1 MSLRLLFKKW
11 YIILLCALL
20 GAGGLYFEK
29 NQVSDIVPQS
39 GDMTYIRVV
48 RFDTVPVFTANQT
61 STEVNVMNLTNSW
74 SSFVTLESKLANY
87 FEMDKLDAEFS
98 KNSDSQKMKWLGDH
112 FRVQN
117 IGPGLYELIIQFS
130 KKDAKNSSYIKANH
144 KALMDLYQD
153 YFTES
158 VNVVATNTK
167 VTTIKEIETIDEG
180 KVITRADIAKKYAI
194 IGFILGSLLGVVIV
208 MVWDAQKKRK
218 Q

>member
-87 FEMDKLDAEFS
+87 FEMDKLNAEFS

-112 FRVQN
+112 FRVQRTHH
-117 IGPGLYELIIQFS
+117 IS
-130 KKDAKNSSYIKANH
+130 KKIIKH
-144 KALMDLYQD
+144 
-153 YFTES
+153 
-158 VNVVATNTK
+158 
-167 VTTIKEIETIDEG
+167 
-180 KVITRADIAKKYAI
+180 
-194 IGFILGSLLGVVIV
+194 
-208 MVWDAQKKRK
+208 
-218 Q
+218 